1 MRAVHTDRVQ
11 VANEGRW
18 ARGSMFGHEEGTVM
32 AQNNRADSSK
42 AARKPAAAPGV
53 KFPIA
58 TKVLVGKPSIRVNGP
73 KPVRSGT
80 KTKGA
85 YKAGGNGVHVFTF
98 AELEPTRASSKKR
111 GEYYTDTRAVVI
123 EGKKIMVGMSH
134 EKAGMGAQLHSHPN
148 DQFNF
153 VLKGTLRVQIE
164 GQPDQLV
171 PAGSVVYFPAG
182 VAHASCATADEDVVF
197 YVCKDLAWSISG
209 IPVDKTTAVGPQRNV
224 PSVRK
229 LAKSRRAAAG

>member
-1 MRAVHTDRVQ
+1 MATRTATRA
-11 VANEGRW
+11 GSS
-18 ARGSMFGHEEGTVM
+18 AR
-32 AQNNRADSSK
+32 SSAS
-42 AARKPAAAPGV
+42 AARRIKY
-53 KFPIA
+53 PIA
-58 TKVLVGKPSIRVNGP
+58 TKILVSKPSVRVVGP

-85 YKAGGNGVHVFTF
+85 YRAGKNNAHVFTF
-98 AELEPTRASSKKR
+98 AELEPTLASTKKR

-123 EGKKIMVGMSH
+123 EGAKIMVGMSH
-134 EKAGMGAQLHSHPN
+134 EKAGMGARLHSHPN

-153 VLKGTLRVQIE
+153 VLKGTLRVQIA

-182 VAHASCATADEDVVF
+182 VVHASCATADEDVVF

-209 IPVDKTTAVGPQRNV
+209 IPIDKTVSGPQRNV
-224 PSVRK
+224 PSVRRLRK
-229 LAKSRRAAAG
+229 

>member
-1 MRAVHTDRVQ
+1 
-11 VANEGRW
+11 
-18 ARGSMFGHEEGTVM
+18 M
-32 AQNNRADSSK
+32 AQGKRADSSK
-42 AARKPAAAPGV
+42 AARERPAARRI
-53 KFPIA
+53 KFPMA
-58 TKVLVGKPSIRVNGP
+58 TRVLVAKPSIRVNGP

-85 YKAGGNGVHVFTF
+85 YKAGANGVHVFTF

-111 GEYYTDTRAVVI
+111 GEYYTDTRAVVV

-134 EKAGMGAQLHSHPN
+134 EKAGMGARLHTHPN

-171 PAGSVVYFPAG
+171 PAGSVFYFPAG

-209 IPVDKTTAVGPQRNV
+209 IPVDKEKASGPQRNV

-229 LAKSRRAAAG
+229 FAKERRAAVG

>member
-1 MRAVHTDRVQ
+1 
-11 VANEGRW
+11 
-18 ARGSMFGHEEGTVM
+18 MFGYGEDNVM
-32 AQNNRADSSK
+32 AQGKKASSTRGALK
-42 AARKPAAAPGV
+42 AAAARKTG
-53 KFPIA
+53 FPIA
-58 TKVLVGKPSIRVNGP
+58 ARVLADKPSIRVNRP

-85 YKAGGNGVHVFTF
+85 YKAGANGVHVFTF

-123 EGKKIMVGMSH
+123 EGRKIMVGMSH
-134 EKAGMGAQLHSHPN
+134 EKAGMGAQLHTHPN

-197 YVCKDLAWSISG
+197 YVCKDLAWSIAG
-209 IPVDKTTAVGPQRNV
+209 IPVDKAKASGPQRNV

-229 LAKSRRAAAG
+229 LAKARRAATAR

>member
-1 MRAVHTDRVQ
+1 MEATI
-11 VANEGRW
+11 
-18 ARGSMFGHEEGTVM
+18 M
-32 AQNNRADSSK
+32 AQREREDSK
-42 AARKPAAAPGV
+42 AARRIT
-53 KFPIA
+53 FPIA
-58 TKVLVGKPSIRVNGP
+58 TRVLVAKPRTRVKGL

-85 YKAGGNGVHVFTF
+85 YKAGANGVHVFTF
-98 AELEPTRASSKKR
+98 AELKPTRASSKKH
-111 GEYYTDTRAVVI
+111 GEYYTDTQAVVI

-134 EKAGMGAQLHSHPN
+134 EKAGMGAQLHTHPN

-171 PAGSVVYFPAG
+171 PAGAVVYFPAG

-197 YVCKDLAWSISG
+197 YVCKDLAWSLAG
-209 IPVDKTTAVGPQRNV
+209 IPVDKKKASGPQRNV

-229 LAKSRRAAAG
+229 LATARNATS

>member
-1 MRAVHTDRVQ
+1 MATPTRARAGSRAPKAT
-11 VANEGRW
+11 AT
-18 ARGSMFGHEEGTVM
+18 AR
-32 AQNNRADSSK
+32 Q
-42 AARKPAAAPGV
+42 PV
-53 KFPIA
+53 KYPIA
-58 TKVLVGKPSIRVNGP
+58 TKVLVSKPKVRVRGP

-85 YKAGGNGVHVFTF
+85 YKAGENNVHVFTF
-98 AELEPTRASSKKR
+98 AELEPTVASTKKK

-123 EGKKIMVGMSH
+123 EGEKIMVGMSH
-134 EKAGMGAQLHSHPN
+134 EKAGMGARLHSHPN

-153 VLKGTLRVQIE
+153 VMKGTLRVQIE

-182 VAHASCATADEDVVF
+182 VVHASCATADEDVVF

-209 IPVDKTTAVGPQRNV
+209 IPVDKSTSGPQRNV
-224 PSVRK
+224 PSYRK
-229 LAKSRRAAAG
+229 IRG

>member
-1 MRAVHTDRVQ
+1 MATLTRAR
-11 VANEGRW
+11 AG
-18 ARGSMFGHEEGTVM
+18 
-32 AQNNRADSSK
+32 NRTSRATS
-42 AARKPAAAPGV
+42 AARPDIKY
-53 KFPIA
+53 PIA
-58 TKVLVGKPSIRVNGP
+58 TKVLVSKPKVRVRGP

-85 YKAGGNGVHVFTF
+85 YKAGENNVHVFTF
-98 AELEPTRASSKKR
+98 AELEPTVASTKKR

-123 EGKKIMVGMSH
+123 EGEKIMVGMSH
-134 EKAGMGAQLHSHPN
+134 EKAGMGARLHSHPN

-153 VLKGTLRVQIE
+153 VMKGTLRVQIE

-182 VAHASCATADEDVVF
+182 VVHASCATADEDVVF

-209 IPVDKTTAVGPQRNV
+209 IPVDKTTSGPQRNV
-224 PSVRK
+224 PSYRK
-229 LAKSRRAAAG
+229 IRG

>member
-1 MRAVHTDRVQ
+1 MLRHKEEIIMARAK
-11 VANEGRW
+11 
-18 ARGSMFGHEEGTVM
+18 
-32 AQNNRADSSK
+32 RADSRT
-42 AARKPAAAPGV
+42 AARKPAAARRI

-58 TKVLVGKPSIRVNGP
+58 TRVLVSKPSIRVHGP

-85 YKAGGNGVHVFTF
+85 YRAGADGVHVFTF

-134 EKAGMGAQLHSHPN
+134 EKAGMGAQVHSHPN

-153 VLKGTLRVQIE
+153 VMKGTLRVQIE

-182 VAHASCATADEDVVF
+182 IAHASCATADEDVVF

-209 IPVDKTTAVGPQRNV
+209 IPVDKNKASGPQRNV

-229 LAKSRRAAAG
+229 LAKPRSDVPG

>member
-1 MRAVHTDRVQ
+1 MATLTRARVG
-11 VANEGRW
+11 GRVPK
-18 ARGSMFGHEEGTVM
+18 ATTAG
-32 AQNNRADSSK
+32 RAGIK
-42 AARKPAAAPGV
+42 Y
-53 KFPIA
+53 PIA
-58 TKVLVGKPSIRVNGP
+58 TKILVSKPKIRVRGP

-85 YKAGGNGVHVFTF
+85 YKAGENNVHVFTF
-98 AELEPTRASSKKR
+98 AELEPTVASTKKR

-123 EGKKIMVGMSH
+123 EGAKIMVGMSH
-134 EKAGMGAQLHSHPN
+134 EKAGMGARLHSHPN

-153 VLKGTLRVQIE
+153 VMKGTLRVQIE

-182 VAHASCATADEDVVF
+182 VVHASCATADEDVVF

-209 IPVDKTTAVGPQRNV
+209 IPIDKTTSGPQRNV
-224 PSVRK
+224 PSYRK
-229 LAKSRRAAAG
+229 LRG

>member
-1 MRAVHTDRVQ
+1 MTQGRRAESRKT
-11 VANEGRW
+11 
-18 ARGSMFGHEEGTVM
+18 
-32 AQNNRADSSK
+32 
-42 AARKPAAAPGV
+42 ARKPPAAREIN
-53 KFPIA
+53 FPIA
-58 TKVLVGKPSIRVNGP
+58 TKVLIAKPSIRVNGP

-80 KTKGA
+80 RTKGA
-85 YKAGGNGVHVFTF
+85 YKAGRNRAHVFTF
-98 AELEPTRASSKKR
+98 AELEPTRASSRRK

-123 EGKKIMVGMSH
+123 EGRKIMVGMSH
-134 EKAGMGAQLHSHPN
+134 EKAGMGAQLHTHPN

-164 GQPDQLV
+164 GEPDQLV

-209 IPVDKTTAVGPQRNV
+209 IPVDRKRASGPQRNV

-229 LAKSRRAAAG
+229 LSKARRAAAD

>member
-1 MRAVHTDRVQ
+1 
-11 VANEGRW
+11 
-18 ARGSMFGHEEGTVM
+18 M
-32 AQNNRADSSK
+32 ATAKEKKTR
-42 AARKPAAAPGV
+42 ARKNTITY
-53 KFPIA
+53 PIA
-58 TKVLVGKPSIRVNGP
+58 TKILVSKPTLRVAGRR
-73 KPVRSGT
+73 PVRSGT

-85 YKAGGNGVHVFTF
+85 YQAGANGVHVFTF
-98 AELEPTRASSKKR
+98 AELEPTAASTRKR

-134 EKAGMGAQLHSHPN
+134 EKAGMGARLHSHPN

-182 VAHASCATADEDVVF
+182 VVHASCATADEDVVF
-197 YVCKDLAWSISG
+197 YVCKDLAWSLSG
-209 IPVDKTTAVGPQRNV
+209 IPVDKKTYGPQRAV
-224 PSVRK
+224 PSYRK
-229 LAKSRRAAAG
+229 LRRDLVSTTGRASRARSGIASHGGLMK

>member
-1 MRAVHTDRVQ
+1 MATLTGARV
-11 VANEGRW
+11 GSS
-18 ARGSMFGHEEGTVM
+18 ARRSTG
-32 AQNNRADSSK
+32 
-42 AARKPAAAPGV
+42 AARRGIKY
-53 KFPIA
+53 PIA
-58 TKVLVGKPSIRVNGP
+58 TKLLLSKPKVRVLGP

-85 YKAGGNGVHVFTF
+85 YKAGENNVHVFTF
-98 AELEPTRASSKKR
+98 AELEPTLASTKKR

-123 EGKKIMVGMSH
+123 EGAKIMVGMSH
-134 EKAGMGAQLHSHPN
+134 EKAGMGARLHSHPN

-153 VLKGTLRVQIE
+153 VMKGTLRVQIE

-182 VAHASCATADEDVVF
+182 VVHASCATADEDVVF

-209 IPVDKTTAVGPQRNV
+209 IPIDKTTSGPQRNV
-224 PSVRK
+224 PSYRK
-229 LAKSRRAAAG
+229 IRA

>member
-1 MRAVHTDRVQ
+1 
-11 VANEGRW
+11 
-18 ARGSMFGHEEGTVM
+18 M
-32 AQNNRADSSK
+32 A
-42 AARKPAAAPGV
+42 AARKKKAIPGASR
-53 KFPIA
+53 KKSTFPIA
-58 TKVLVGKPSIRVNGP
+58 TKVLVSRPQVRVKGR

-85 YKAGGNGVHVFTF
+85 YQAGANGVHVFTF
-98 AELEPTRASSKKR
+98 ANLLPTRASTKKR
-111 GEYYTDTRAVVI
+111 GEYYTDTQAVVI

-134 EKAGMGAQLHSHPN
+134 EKAGMGARLHSHPN

-182 VAHASCATADEDVVF
+182 VVHASCATADEDVVF
-197 YVCKDLAWSISG
+197 YVCKDLAWSIAG
-209 IPVDKTTAVGPQRNV
+209 IPVDKKTYGPQREV
-224 PSVRK
+224 PSYRK
-229 LAKSRRAAAG
+229 LMK